1 MEENDREQP
10 IVEPTNAL
18 NKEND
23 ERVVSEIGSQKT
35 DLGKFKSVE
44 ALLDAYNNL
53 QSEFTKKCQ
62 LLSSMEKDKTEQEKI
77 EIREQQEKVGE
88 EKDLSAENDY
98 EKQVKIDEQNL
109 ALFLSNNSEANFY
122 ADEIKESLS
131 AQKAQNPYQMAWAN
145 VVLSHLKNNDNKKD
159 DPIINQYVL
168 SDDNVKNKII
178 ENYLTELQNQK
189 TPMVISSQSGE
200 RLSGVLPD
208 NPKTLEEAKEITS
221 RLFS

>member
-98 EKQVKIDEQNL
+98 EKQIKIDEQNL

-122 ADEIKESLS
+122 ADEI
-131 AQKAQNPYQMAWAN
+131 
-145 VVLSHLKNNDNKKD
+145 
-159 DPIINQYVL
+159 
-168 SDDNVKNKII
+168 
-178 ENYLTELQNQK
+178 
-189 TPMVISSQSGE
+189 
-200 RLSGVLPD
+200 
-208 NPKTLEEAKEITS
+208 
-221 RLFS
+221 

>member
-10 IVEPTNAL
+10 IEEPTNAL

-98 EKQVKIDEQNL
+98 EKQVKID
-109 ALFLSNNSEANFY
+109 
-122 ADEIKESLS
+122 DIKNE
-131 AQKAQNPYQMAWAN
+131 
-145 VVLSHLKNNDNKKD
+145 
-159 DPIINQYVL
+159 
-168 SDDNVKNKII
+168 
-178 ENYLTELQNQK
+178 EN
-189 TPMVISSQSGE
+189 
-200 RLSGVLPD
+200 
-208 NPKTLEEAKEITS
+208 
-221 RLFS
+221 